1 MKIPPE
7 YSEFCFFSVYSRGSI
22 SQCRPWLFTLTEV
35 LLFLFFFL
43 LFFFL
48 LLRDGKANSLVIP
61 RMYKPFLSKSKLI
74 LCSDIFFEI
83 RSSVILLRMKS
94 SYCGSFFSRRPSSI
108 IMNKNGVGL
117 GKVDFR
123 FNRLTFDDI
132 LIRTVF

>member
-1 MKIPPE
+1 
-7 YSEFCFFSVYSRGSI
+7 
-22 SQCRPWLFTLTEV
+22 
-35 LLFLFFFL
+35 

-94 SYCGSFFSRRPSSI
+94 SYCGSFFSCRPSSI